1 MFFFKKRAKHD
12 AYQFSF
18 KALKNGQELPLSN
31 FEGKVIL
38 IVNTAS
44 KCGFTNQ
51 YEGLEKL
58 YNTYKDRGLVVI
70 GVPCNDFAHQEP
82 GSSEDIGEFCKI
94 NYGVSFIMT
103 QKEHVKGKEAHPFY
117 VWAKK
122 TLGFGSAPKWNF
134 HKYLI
139 NKQGHLVD
147 YFNTPTK
154 PDSSKMI
161 SAIEMLLAEK

>member
-18 KALKNGQELPLSN
+18 KILKTGKELPLADFNGS
-31 FEGKVIL
+31 VLL

-44 KCGFTNQ
+44 KCGFTGQ

-58 YNTYKDRGLVVI
+58 YNTYKDRGLVII

-82 GSSEDIGEFCKI
+82 GSSEEIGEFCKI

-103 QKEHVKGKEAHPFY
+103 QKEHVKGKDAHPFY

-122 TLGFGSAPKWNF
+122 TLGFGTAPKWNF

-139 NKQGHLVD
+139 NKHGHLVD

-154 PDSSKMI
+154 PDSNKMI
-161 SAIEMLLAEK
+161 SAIETLLAEK